1 VFSVS
6 LWFVYLGNL
15 FLGSPLINSLVRDF
29 YNNLIKSKHPKSKI
43 AMRATIPVVASEP
56 ASKKLSTLRRFLQ
69 YLLLY
74 RKEIPI
80 ALTLVFIGAVTQAIG
95 PFFLGWSI
103 DHLIEKGNLQGLLL
117 LLGLLALNYGLGI
130 LAIRGQIIRVGWIM
144 QRLLAQLRQ
153 DIFLKIQSLPLS
165 FFDRSEAG
173 DLMSRLLNDVNTVN
187 QAFGLTIAQ
196 MLGNIFS
203 LVGIIIAML
212 SINLQ
217 LGLLSNLVVPLMIFT
232 TSLFARWA
240 RARFR
245 VTRQTIGQ
253 LSAKLEE
260 DIGSVREAQAFNRVQ
275 TNIAQFDVLNAA
287 NRDANV
293 EAVAITSAFL
303 PSIDFLNTLATAG
316 VLAYGGYLAVTGSV
330 TVGVVT
336 SFLLYVQQF
345 FRPIQ
350 ILSQFYTQA
359 QSAFAGLERI
369 FLLLD
374 EPSELK
380 DAPDAT
386 EMPPIQ
392 GEVRFENVKF
402 GYNPDQL
409 VLKGVNLHAYPGQMI
424 ALVGPTGSGKSTI
437 INLILR
443 FYDVSGGAVKID
455 DIDVRSVT
463 QASLRRQIGI
473 VLQDNILFSGTVA
486 ENIAFGAPH
495 TTQADI
501 EAAAQLANVHDFIT
515 SLPQG
520 YTTQLGERGAP
531 LSQGQRQLI
540 SIARAVLINPRIL
553 ILDEAT
559 SSIDTRTEAL
569 VQSAI
574 ARLLQGRTSFVIAHR
589 LSTVTQANQVLVIQ
603 QGQIVEQ
610 GTHAELIDRQGV
622 YANLYSLQLGA
633 ADTTVLQNE
642 K

>member
-1 VFSVS
+1 
-6 LWFVYLGNL
+6 
-15 FLGSPLINSLVRDF
+15 
-29 YNNLIKSKHPKSKI
+29 
-43 AMRATIPVVASEP
+43 MRGTIPVVASEENT
-56 ASKKLSTLRRFLQ
+56 SQQFSTLRRFLQ
-69 YLLLY
+69 YVLLY

-80 ALTLVFIGAVTQAIG
+80 ALTLVLIGAITQAVG

-103 DHLIEKGNLQGLLL
+103 DRLIAQGNLQGLLM
-117 LLGLLALNYGLGI
+117 LLGLLGLNYGLGV

-153 DIFLKIQSLPLS
+153 DIFIKIQSLPLS

-196 MLGNIFS
+196 MLGNTFS
-203 LVGIIIAML
+203 LVGIVIAML
-212 SINLQ
+212 SINLR

-245 VTRQTIGQ
+245 VTRQTIGE

-275 TNIAQFDVLNAA
+275 MNIAEFDVLNAA

-293 EAVAITSAFL
+293 QAVAITSAFL

-316 VLAYGGYLAVTGSV
+316 VLAYGGYLAVTGAA

-380 DAPDAT
+380 DAPDAI

-392 GEVRFENVKF
+392 GEVTFENVKF
-402 GYNPDQL
+402 GYNPDRL
-409 VLKGVNLHAYPGQMI
+409 VLKGVNLHAYPGEMV

-443 FYDVSGGAVKID
+443 FYDVSSGAVKID
-455 DIDVRSVT
+455 DLDVRSVT

-473 VLQDNILFSGTVA
+473 VLQDNILFTGTVA
-486 ENIAFGAPH
+486 ENIAFGAPYAS
-495 TTQADI
+495 QADI
-501 EAAAQLANVHDFIT
+501 EAAAQLANVHEFIT

-589 LSTVTQANQVLVIQ
+589 LSTVTQADRVLVIQ
-603 QGQIVEQ
+603 QGEIVEQ
-610 GTHAELIDRQGV
+610 GTHAELINQQGV
-622 YANLYSLQLGA
+622 YANLYALQLGA
-633 ADTTVLQNE
+633 ADTMVLQNE

>member
-1 VFSVS
+1 MR
-6 LWFVYLGNL
+6 GT
-15 FLGSPLINSLVRDF
+15 SPIL
-29 YNNLIKSKHPKSKI
+29 
-43 AMRATIPVVASEP
+43 ASEQQ
-56 ASKKLSTLRRFLQ
+56 ATHQNSTFRRFLG
-69 YLLLY
+69 YFRPY

-80 ALTLVFIGAVTQAIG
+80 ALALVTFGAATQAIG
-95 PFFLGWSI
+95 PFLLGWSI
-103 DHLIEKGNLQGLLL
+103 DNLIVKGNLPGLLL
-117 LLGLLALNYGLGI
+117 LLGLLALIYGLGI
-130 LAIRGQIIRVGWIM
+130 LAFRGQIIRVGWIM

-153 DIFLKIQSLPLS
+153 DIFNKIQSLPLS

-187 QAFGLTIAQ
+187 QAFGQTIAQ

-203 LVGIIIAML
+203 LVGIVIAML

-217 LGLLSNLVVPLMIFT
+217 LGLLSNLVVPLMILT
-232 TSLFARWA
+232 TSFFARWA

-245 VTRQTIGQ
+245 VTRQTIGE
-253 LSAKLEE
+253 LSTKLEE
-260 DIGSVREAQAFNRVQ
+260 DIGSVREAQAFNRVNL
-275 TNIAQFDVLNAA
+275 NIAEFDTLNAA

-293 EAVAITSAFL
+293 QAVAITAAFL

-316 VLAYGGYLAVTGSV
+316 VLAYGGYLAVTGAA

-374 EPSELK
+374 EPSQLN
-380 DAPDAT
+380 DAPDAI

-402 GYNPDQL
+402 GYNPEQL

-424 ALVGPTGSGKSTI
+424 ALVGPTGSGKTTI

-443 FYDVSGGAVKID
+443 FYDVTGGAVTID
-455 DIDVRSVT
+455 DIDVRNVT

-486 ENIAFGAPH
+486 ENIAFGCPH
-495 TTQADI
+495 ATQAEI
-501 EAAAQLANVHDFIT
+501 EAAAQLANVHEFIT

-569 VQSAI
+569 VQTAI

-589 LSTVTQANQVLVIQ
+589 LSTVTQASQVLVIQ

-610 GTHAELIDRQGV
+610 GTHRELIERQGV
-622 YANLYSLQLGA
+622 YANLYALQLGA
-633 ADTTVLQNE
+633 ATAATV
-642 K
+642 

>member
-1 VFSVS
+1 MIV
-6 LWFVYLGNL
+6 
-15 FLGSPLINSLVRDF
+15 
-29 YNNLIKSKHPKSKI
+29 
-43 AMRATIPVVASEP
+43 SEP
-56 ASKKLSTLRRFLQ
+56 EKIQQTSTIRRFLG
-69 YLLLY
+69 YLRPF

-80 ALTLVFIGAVTQAIG
+80 ALILVSIGASTQAIG
-95 PFFLGWSI
+95 PFFLGWSV
-103 DHLIEKGNLQGLLL
+103 DNLIAKGNLSGLFF
-117 LLGLLALNYGLGI
+117 LLGLLALIYCIGI
-130 LAIRGQIIRVGWIM
+130 SATRGQIVRVGSIM

-173 DLMSRLLNDVNTVN
+173 DLMSRLLNDVSTVN
-187 QAFGLTIAQ
+187 QAFGQTVAQ
-196 MLGNIFS
+196 ILGNMLS
-203 LVGIIIAML
+203 LVGIVIAML

-217 LGLLSNLVVPLMIFT
+217 LGLLSNLVIPVMIFT
-232 TSLFARWA
+232 TSLFSRWA
-240 RARFR
+240 RSKFR
-245 VTRQTIGQ
+245 VTRKTIGE

-260 DIGSVREAQAFNRVQ
+260 DIGSVREAQAFNRVNL
-275 TNIAQFDVLNAA
+275 NIAEFDLLNAA

-293 EAVAITSAFL
+293 QAVAITSAFL

-316 VLAYGGYLAVTGSV
+316 VLAYGGYLAVTGRA
-330 TVGVVT
+330 TAGVVV

-374 EPSELK
+374 EPSQLQ
-380 DAPDAT
+380 DAPDAKQ
-386 EMPPIQ
+386 MPSIQ
-392 GEVRFENVKF
+392 GEVIFEDVKF
-402 GYNPDQL
+402 GYSPEKL
-409 VLKGVNLHAYPGQMI
+409 VLTGVNLHAHPGEMV
-424 ALVGPTGSGKSTI
+424 ALVGHTGSGKTTI

-455 DIDVRSVT
+455 GIDVRSVT

-486 ENIAFGAPH
+486 ENIAFGAPYA
-495 TTQADI
+495 TQSEI

-520 YTTQLGERGAP
+520 YTTKLGERGAP

-569 VQSAI
+569 VQDAI
-574 ARLLQGRTSFVIAHR
+574 ARLLKGRTSFVIAHR
-589 LSTVTQANQVLVIQ
+589 LSTVIQADQVLVMQ

-610 GTHAELIDRQGV
+610 GTHAQLIQQQGV
-622 YANLYSLQLGA
+622 YANLYALQLGA
-633 ADTTVLQNE
+633 AATMEVH
-642 K
+642 

>member
-1 VFSVS
+1 
-6 LWFVYLGNL
+6 
-15 FLGSPLINSLVRDF
+15 
-29 YNNLIKSKHPKSKI
+29 
-43 AMRATIPVVASEP
+43 MRGTVPVVASDDQ
-56 ASKKLSTLRRFLQ
+56 ASKQLSTLRRFLQ

-103 DHLIEKGNLQGLLL
+103 DHLIAQGNLQGLLL
-117 LLGLLALNYGLGI
+117 LLGLLALNYGLGV

-153 DIFLKIQSLPLS
+153 DIFTKIQSLPLS

-196 MLGNIFS
+196 MLGNTFS

-245 VTRQTIGQ
+245 VTRQTIGE

-275 TNIAQFDVLNAA
+275 MNIQEFDVLNAA

-316 VLAYGGYLAVTGSV
+316 VLAYGGYLAVTGAA

-336 SFLLYVQQF
+336 AFLLYVQQF

-374 EPSELK
+374 EPSQLK

-392 GEVRFENVKF
+392 GEVTFDNVKF

-424 ALVGPTGSGKSTI
+424 ALVGPTGSGKTTI

-486 ENIAFGAPH
+486 ENIAFGSAH
-495 TTQADI
+495 ATQADI
-501 EAAAQLANVHDFIT
+501 EAAAQLANVHEFIT

-569 VQSAI
+569 VQIAI

-589 LSTVTQANQVLVIQ
+589 LSTVTQADRVLVIQ
-603 QGQIVEQ
+603 QGEIVEQ
-610 GTHAELIDRQGV
+610 GTHAELINQQGV
-622 YANLYSLQLGA
+622 YANLYALQLGA
-633 ADTTVLQNE
+633 ADTTVI
-642 K
+642 

>member
-1 VFSVS
+1 MRTTAAVVVS
-6 LWFVYLGNL
+6 
-15 FLGSPLINSLVRDF
+15 
-29 YNNLIKSKHPKSKI
+29 
-43 AMRATIPVVASEP
+43 EEQ
-56 ASKKLSTLRRFLQ
+56 ASKQTSTLGRFLQ
-69 YLLLY
+69 YLKPY

-80 ALTLVFIGAVTQAIG
+80 AIGLVFIGAVTQAIG

-103 DHLIEKGNLQGLLL
+103 DNLIAKGNLQGLLL
-117 LLGLLALNYGLGI
+117 LLGLLALNYGVGI

-153 DIFLKIQSLPLS
+153 DIFIKIQSLPLS

-196 MLGNIFS
+196 MLGNTFS
-203 LVGIIIAML
+203 LIGIVIAML

-232 TSLFARWA
+232 TGLFARWA
-240 RARFR
+240 RAKFR
-245 VTRQTIGQ
+245 VTRQTIGE

-260 DIGSVREAQAFNRVQ
+260 DIGSVREAQAFNRVHL
-275 TNIAQFDVLNAA
+275 NIAEFEILNAA

-293 EAVAITSAFL
+293 QAVAITSAFL

-316 VLAYGGYLAVTGSV
+316 VLAYGGYLAVTGGA

-374 EPSELK
+374 EPSQLK
-380 DAPDAT
+380 DAPDAK

-424 ALVGPTGSGKSTI
+424 ALVGATGSGKSTI

-486 ENIAFGAPH
+486 ENIAFGCPYA
-495 TTQADI
+495 TQADI
-501 EAAAQLANVHDFIT
+501 EGAAQAANVHEFIT
-515 SLPQG
+515 SLPHG
-520 YTTQLGERGAP
+520 YTTQLGEKGAP

-589 LSTVTQANQVLVIQ
+589 LSTVTQADKVLVIQ
-603 QGQIVEQ
+603 QGEIVEQ
-610 GTHAELIDRQGV
+610 GTHTELIYQQGV
-622 YANLYSLQLGA
+622 YANLYALQLGA
-633 ADTTVLQNE
+633 ADTVKGIEEDAGMQRIANN
-642 K
+642 

>member
-1 VFSVS
+1 
-6 LWFVYLGNL
+6 
-15 FLGSPLINSLVRDF
+15 
-29 YNNLIKSKHPKSKI
+29 
-43 AMRATIPVVASEP
+43 MRGTVPVVASEQKP
-56 ASKKLSTLRRFLQ
+56 SQQLSTLRRFLQ
-69 YLLLY
+69 YLRPY

-80 ALTLVFIGAVTQAIG
+80 ALTLVLTGAATQAIG
-95 PFFLGWSI
+95 PFLLGWSI
-103 DHLIEKGNLQGLLL
+103 DHLIAQGNLSGLLQ
-117 LLGLLALNYGLGI
+117 LLGLLALIYGFGI
-130 LAIRGQIIRVGWIM
+130 WAIRGQIIRVGWIM

-153 DIFLKIQSLPLS
+153 DIFTKIQSLPLS

-173 DLMSRLLNDVNTVN
+173 DLMSRLLNDVSTVN
-187 QAFGLTIAQ
+187 QAFGQTVAQ
-196 MLGNIFS
+196 MLGNTFS
-203 LVGIIIAML
+203 LVGIVIAML
-212 SINLQ
+212 AINLQ

-232 TSLFARWA
+232 TGLFARWA

-245 VTRQTIGQ
+245 VTRQTIGE

-260 DIGSVREAQAFNRVQ
+260 DIGSVREAQAFNRVHL
-275 TNIAQFDVLNAA
+275 NIEEFKILNAA

-293 EAVAITSAFL
+293 QAVAITAAFL

-316 VLAYGGYLAVTGSV
+316 VLAYGGYLAVTGGA

-336 SFLLYVQQF
+336 SFLLYVQLF

-374 EPSELK
+374 EPSQLK

-392 GEVRFENVKF
+392 GEVTFENVKF
-402 GYNPDQL
+402 GYNSNQL
-409 VLKGVNLHAYPGQMI
+409 VLKGVNLHAQPGEMI
-424 ALVGPTGSGKSTI
+424 ALVGATGSGKTTI

-455 DIDVRSVT
+455 GIDVRSVT

-486 ENIAFGAPH
+486 ENIAFGSPYA
-495 TTQADI
+495 TQADI
-501 EAAAQLANVHDFIT
+501 EAAAQMANVHEFVT

-520 YTTQLGERGAP
+520 YTTKLGERGSP

-603 QGQIVEQ
+603 QGQIIEQ
-610 GTHAELIDRQGV
+610 GTHTELISKQGV
-622 YANLYSLQLGA
+622 YANLYALQLGA
-633 ADTTVLQNE
+633 ATTSV
-642 K
+642 

>member
-1 VFSVS
+1 
-6 LWFVYLGNL
+6 
-15 FLGSPLINSLVRDF
+15 
-29 YNNLIKSKHPKSKI
+29 
-43 AMRATIPVVASEP
+43 MRGTLPVVASEQT
-56 ASKKLSTLRRFLQ
+56 SQKLSTLRRFLQ
-69 YLLLY
+69 YVLLY

-80 ALTLVFIGAVTQAIG
+80 AITLVLIGAITQAIG

-103 DHLIEKGNLQGLLL
+103 DHLIAQGNLQGLLL
-117 LLGLLALNYGLGI
+117 LLGLLGVNYGLGV

-153 DIFLKIQSLPLS
+153 DIFIKIQSLPLS

-187 QAFGLTIAQ
+187 QAFGLTVAQ
-196 MLGNIFS
+196 MLGNTFS
-203 LVGIIIAML
+203 LVGIVIAML

-245 VTRQTIGQ
+245 ITRQTIGE

-275 TNIAQFDVLNAA
+275 MNIEEFDILNAA

-316 VLAYGGYLAVTGSV
+316 VLAYGGYLAVTGAA

-380 DAPDAT
+380 DAADAT
-386 EMPPIQ
+386 EMLPIQ
-392 GEVRFENVKF
+392 GEVTFENVKF
-402 GYNPDQL
+402 GYNPDQM
-409 VLKGVNLHAYPGQMI
+409 VLKGVNLHAYPGQMV
-424 ALVGPTGSGKSTI
+424 ALVGQTGSGKSTI

-473 VLQDNILFSGTVA
+473 VLQDNILFTGTVA
-486 ENIAFGAPH
+486 ENIAFGVPYA
-495 TTQADI
+495 TQADI
-501 EAAAQLANVHDFIT
+501 EAAAQLANVHEFVT

-589 LSTVTQANQVLVIQ
+589 LSTVTQADQVLVIQ

-610 GTHAELIDRQGV
+610 GTHNELVNQQGV
-622 YANLYSLQLGA
+622 YANLYALQLGA
-633 ADTTVLQNE
+633 AETMVLQNQ

>member
-1 VFSVS
+1 MRSTSAVVVS
-6 LWFVYLGNL
+6 QEEGTKQV
-15 FLGSPLINSLVRDF
+15 
-29 YNNLIKSKHPKSKI
+29 
-43 AMRATIPVVASEP
+43 
-56 ASKKLSTLRRFLQ
+56 STLGRFLQ
-69 YLLLY
+69 YLKPY

-80 ALTLVFIGAVTQAIG
+80 AIGLVFIGAITQAIG
-95 PFFLGWSI
+95 PFFIGWSI
-103 DHLIEKGNLQGLLL
+103 DNLIAKGNLQGLLL
-117 LLGLLALNYGLGI
+117 LLGLLALNYGVGV

-153 DIFLKIQSLPLS
+153 DIFIKIQSLPLS

-196 MLGNIFS
+196 MLGNTFS
-203 LVGIIIAML
+203 LIGIVVAML

-245 VTRQTIGQ
+245 VTRQTIGE

-260 DIGSVREAQAFNRVQ
+260 DIVSVREAQAFNRVHL
-275 TNIAQFDVLNAA
+275 NIAEFEILNAA

-316 VLAYGGYLAVTGSV
+316 VLAYGGYLAGTGGA
-330 TVGVVT
+330 TGGGVT
-336 SFLLYVQQF
+336 SFFLFVQQF
-345 FRPIQ
+345 FRPVP

-374 EPSELK
+374 EPSQLK
-380 DAPDAT
+380 DAPDAR
-386 EMPPIQ
+386 EMPQIQ
-392 GEVRFENVKF
+392 GEVKFENVKF
-402 GYNPDQL
+402 GYTPDQL
-409 VLKGVNLHAYPGQMI
+409 VLKKVNLHAYPGQMV

-437 INLILR
+437 VNLILR
-443 FYDVSGGAVKID
+443 FYDVSDGAVKID
-455 DIDVRSVT
+455 NIDVRSVT

-486 ENIAFGAPH
+486 ENIAFGCPYA
-495 TTQADI
+495 TQADI
-501 EAAAQLANVHDFIT
+501 EAAAQMANVHEFVT

-520 YTTQLGERGAP
+520 YTTQLGEKGAP

-589 LSTVTQANQVLVIQ
+589 LSTVTQADKVLVIQ

-610 GTHAELIDRQGV
+610 GTHTELIRQQGV
-622 YANLYSLQLGA
+622 YANLYALQLGA
-633 ADTTVLQNE
+633 EDSV
-642 K
+642 KGR

>member
-1 VFSVS
+1 
-6 LWFVYLGNL
+6 
-15 FLGSPLINSLVRDF
+15 
-29 YNNLIKSKHPKSKI
+29 
-43 AMRATIPVVASEP
+43 MRGTVTVVASEQ
-56 ASKKLSTLRRFLQ
+56 ASQQFSTLRRFLQ
-69 YLLLY
+69 YLRLY
-74 RKEIPI
+74 RKDIPI

-95 PFFLGWSI
+95 PFFIGWSI
-103 DHLIEKGNLQGLLL
+103 DHLIAQGNLQGLLV
-117 LLGLLALNYGLGI
+117 LLGLLALNYGLGV

-153 DIFLKIQSLPLS
+153 DIFTKIQSLPLS

-196 MLGNIFS
+196 MLGNTFS

-245 VTRQTIGQ
+245 VTRQTIGE

-260 DIGSVREAQAFNRVQ
+260 DIVSVREAQAFNRVQ
-275 TNIAQFDVLNAA
+275 MNIAEFDILNAA

-293 EAVAITSAFL
+293 DAVAITSAFL
-303 PSIDFLNTLATAG
+303 PSIDFLNTLATAA
-316 VLAYGGYLAVTGSV
+316 VLAYGGYLAVTGAA

-386 EMPPIQ
+386 EMLPIQ
-392 GEVRFENVKF
+392 GEVTFENVKF

-409 VLKGVNLHAYPGQMI
+409 VLKGVNLHAYPGQMV
-424 ALVGPTGSGKSTI
+424 ALVGPTGSGKSTF
-437 INLILR
+437 INLISR

-455 DIDVRSVT
+455 DVDVRSVT

-486 ENIAFGAPH
+486 ENIAFGAPYA
-495 TTQADI
+495 TQANI
-501 EAAAQLANVHDFIT
+501 EEAAQLANVHEFIT
-515 SLPQG
+515 LLPQG

-569 VQSAI
+569 VQTAI

-589 LSTVTQANQVLVIQ
+589 LSTVTLADQVLVIQ

-610 GTHAELIDRQGV
+610 GTHAELIDQQGV
-622 YANLYSLQLGA
+622 YANLYALQLGT
-633 ADTTVLQNE
+633 ADTMVLQNE

>member
-1 VFSVS
+1 
-6 LWFVYLGNL
+6 
-15 FLGSPLINSLVRDF
+15 
-29 YNNLIKSKHPKSKI
+29 
-43 AMRATIPVVASEP
+43 MRATVPIVASEQ
-56 ASKKLSTLRRFLQ
+56 ASQQISTLRRFLQ

-103 DHLIEKGNLQGLLL
+103 DHLIKQGNLQGLLL
-117 LLGLLALNYGLGI
+117 LLGLLALNYGLGV

-153 DIFLKIQSLPLS
+153 DIFTKIQSLPLS

-196 MLGNIFS
+196 MLGNTFS

-212 SINLQ
+212 SINLK

-275 TNIAQFDVLNAA
+275 MNIEEFDVLNAA

-316 VLAYGGYLAVTGSV
+316 VLAYGGYLAVTGAA

-374 EPSELK
+374 EPSQLK

-392 GEVRFENVKF
+392 GEVTFDHVKF

-486 ENIAFGAPH
+486 ENIAFGAPYA
-495 TTQADI
+495 TQADI
-501 EAAAQLANVHDFIT
+501 EAAAQLANVHEFIT

-540 SIARAVLINPRIL
+540 SIARAVLINPQIL

-569 VQSAI
+569 VQTAI

-589 LSTVTQANQVLVIQ
+589 LSTVTQADKVLVIQ
-603 QGQIVEQ
+603 QGEIVEQ
-610 GTHAELIDRQGV
+610 GTHAELINQQGV
-622 YANLYSLQLGA
+622 YANLYALQLGA
-633 ADTTVLQNE
+633 ADTTVIQNE

>member
-1 VFSVS
+1 
-6 LWFVYLGNL
+6 
-15 FLGSPLINSLVRDF
+15 
-29 YNNLIKSKHPKSKI
+29 
-43 AMRATIPVVASEP
+43 MRGIGPVVAPEQQ
-56 ASKKLSTLRRFLQ
+56 ATNQLSTLRRFLQ
-69 YLLLY
+69 YLRPY

-80 ALTLVFIGAVTQAIG
+80 ALTLVLIGASTQAIG
-95 PFFLGWSI
+95 PFLLGWSV
-103 DHLIEKGNLQGLLL
+103 DHLIARGNLQGLLL
-117 LLGLLALNYGLGI
+117 LLVLLGLIYGLGI
-130 LAIRGQIIRVGWIM
+130 WAIRGQIMRVGWIM

-153 DIFLKIQSLPLS
+153 DIFTKIQSLPLS

-187 QAFGLTIAQ
+187 QAFGQTIAQ
-196 MLGNIFS
+196 MLGNTFS
-203 LVGIIIAML
+203 LVGIVIAML
-212 SINLQ
+212 TINLQ
-217 LGLLSNLVVPLMIFT
+217 LGLLSNLVVPLMILT

-245 VTRQTIGQ
+245 VTRQTIGE

-260 DIGSVREAQAFNRVQ
+260 DIGSVREAQAFNRVHI
-275 TNIAQFDVLNAA
+275 NIAEFDILNAA

-293 EAVAITSAFL
+293 EAVAITAAFL

-316 VLAYGGYLAVTGSV
+316 VLAYGGYLAVTGGA

-374 EPSELK
+374 EPSELN
-380 DAPDAT
+380 DAPDAI

-392 GEVRFENVKF
+392 GEVTFENVKF
-402 GYNPDQL
+402 GYNPEQL

-424 ALVGPTGSGKSTI
+424 ALVGPTGSGKTTI

-443 FYDVSGGAVKID
+443 FYDVSDGAVKID
-455 DIDVRSVT
+455 EIDVRSVT

-486 ENIAFGAPH
+486 ENIAFGVPNA
-495 TTQADI
+495 TQADI
-501 EAAAQLANVHDFIT
+501 EAAAQRANVHEFIT

-520 YTTQLGERGAP
+520 YSTQLGERGAP

-540 SIARAVLINPRIL
+540 SIARAILINPRIL

-589 LSTVTQANQVLVIQ
+589 LSTVTQASQVLVIQ
-603 QGQIVEQ
+603 QGQIVER
-610 GTHAELIDRQGV
+610 GTHAELIAQQGV
-622 YANLYSLQLGA
+622 YANLYALQLGA
-633 ADTTVLQNE
+633 GAT
-642 K
+642 

>member
-1 VFSVS
+1 MRSTSAVVVS
-6 LWFVYLGNL
+6 QEEGTKQV
-15 FLGSPLINSLVRDF
+15 
-29 YNNLIKSKHPKSKI
+29 
-43 AMRATIPVVASEP
+43 
-56 ASKKLSTLRRFLQ
+56 STLGRFLQ
-69 YLLLY
+69 YLKPY

-80 ALTLVFIGAVTQAIG
+80 AIGLVFIGAITQAIG
-95 PFFLGWSI
+95 PFFIGWSI
-103 DHLIEKGNLQGLLL
+103 DNLIAKGNLQGLLL
-117 LLGLLALNYGLGI
+117 LLGLLALNYGVGV

-153 DIFLKIQSLPLS
+153 DIFIKIQSLPLS

-196 MLGNIFS
+196 MLGNTFS
-203 LVGIIIAML
+203 LIGIVVAML

-245 VTRQTIGQ
+245 VTRQTIGE

-260 DIGSVREAQAFNRVQ
+260 DIVSVREAQAFNRVHL
-275 TNIAQFDVLNAA
+275 NIAEFEILNAA

-316 VLAYGGYLAVTGSV
+316 VLAYGGYLAVTGGA

-369 FLLLD
+369 FLLFD
-374 EPSELK
+374 EPSQLK
-380 DAPDAT
+380 DAPDAM

-392 GEVRFENVKF
+392 GEVKFENVKF
-402 GYNPDQL
+402 GYTPDQL
-409 VLKGVNLHAYPGQMI
+409 VLKKVNLHAYPGQMV

-437 INLILR
+437 VNLILR
-443 FYDVSGGAVKID
+443 FYDVSDGAVKID
-455 DIDVRSVT
+455 NIDVRSVT

-486 ENIAFGAPH
+486 ENIAFGCPYA
-495 TTQADI
+495 TQADI
-501 EAAAQLANVHDFIT
+501 EAAAQMANVHEFVT

-520 YTTQLGERGAP
+520 YTTQLGEKGAP

-589 LSTVTQANQVLVIQ
+589 LSTVTQADKVLVIQ

-610 GTHAELIDRQGV
+610 GTHTELIRQQGV
-622 YANLYSLQLGA
+622 YANLYALQLGA
-633 ADTTVLQNE
+633 EDSV
-642 K
+642 KGR